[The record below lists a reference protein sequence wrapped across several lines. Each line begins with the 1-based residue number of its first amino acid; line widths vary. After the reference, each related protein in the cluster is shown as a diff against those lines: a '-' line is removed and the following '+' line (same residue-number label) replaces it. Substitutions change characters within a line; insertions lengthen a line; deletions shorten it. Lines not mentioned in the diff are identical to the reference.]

1 LWWCKHAAYG
11 IGLTLRHVT
20 PERVLHSNLRLL
32 AVNLLKPEQLREK
45 SFDLVAVEQPQVNGG
60 ELVDSFGSI
69 AHHRRTVKFLPS
81 LSVVSCLGGDAW

>member
-1 LWWCKHAAYG
+1 V
-11 IGLTLRHVT
+11 LRG
-20 PERVLHSNLRLL
+20 NLRLL

-45 SFDLVAVEQPQVNGG
+45 SRHQVAVEQPQVNGG

-81 LSVVSCLGGDAW
+81 LSVVPYLGGVAW